1 MLAWRTC
8 KVRYDP
14 YDGTGAALEGGRW
27 NSPGRPLVYASD
39 SFAGSILEILVHS
52 ARPRTLPGSHH
63 AVRVDIP
70 DDLVERLDPERL
82 AGWDLPDTS
91 EARAIGDRWL
101 ADARSTV
108 LVVPALPSRPVGR
121 TVLINLLH
129 PDAGLIVRGAAF
141 AVPWDERLF

>member
-8 KVRYDP
+8 KTRHDP
-14 YDGTGAALEGGRW
+14 YDGTGAALEGARW
-27 NSPGRPLVYASD
+27 NSPGRPVVYASD

-52 ARPRTLPGSHH
+52 ARPRTLPGTHH

-70 DDLVERLDPERL
+70 DDLVERLEPDRL
-82 AGWDLPDTS
+82 PGWDLPS
-91 EARAIGDRWL
+91 SLEARAFGDRWL
-101 ADARSTV
+101 ADGRSAV
-108 LVVPALPSRPVGR
+108 LVVPSVPGRPVGR

-129 PDAGLIVRGAAF
+129 PQAGRIARGAPF